1 MLVTACLVLIA
12 QCAFGQ
18 DHHQIAAVKD
28 ILIEQVASWNA
39 GDIDGYMRGYWESDS
54 TMFSSGGEL
63 TMGFR
68 KVLARYKKNYSN
80 REKMGTLE
88 FRDLALQPLS
98 PTIIVATGI
107 WQLKRKQDNP
117 WGRFTLIFER
127 KPEGWRITHDHTSEA
142 GK

>member
-1 MLVTACLVLIA
+1 
-12 QCAFGQ
+12 
-18 DHHQIAAVKD
+18 
-28 ILIEQVASWNA
+28 
-39 GDIDGYMRGYWESDS
+39 
-54 TMFSSGGEL
+54 
-63 TMGFR
+63 MGFR